1 MEEKAFLQNRRVRDP
16 YVDRRSG
23 EDRRKVYDA
32 AYWERG
38 GTERR
43 SAIDR
48 RQQKER
54 RSGYVR
60 VTKWSSIC
68 IEGKAAQ

>member
-1 MEEKAFLQNRRVRDP
+1 MEEKAILQDRRVRDP

-38 GTERR
+38 GIERR
-43 SAIDR
+43 SVTER

-68 IEGKAAQ
+68 IEGKTDQ